1 MHKPAAKRM
10 NDHHHAFT
18 KLFQQ
23 NCDRHRPHSV
33 FSDFC
38 EVSAIAVSNAV
49 DRAQREQREARYMQ
63 IASAY
68 SRDELTRFAHML
80 GCVTEALEDGMHD
93 CLGQL
98 FMALEMANHWK
109 GQFFTPYE
117 LCGLMA
123 RTTLQDAPAQIA
135 ERGFITISEPASGA
149 GAMVIAVADA
159 LREMG
164 LNYQQCM
171 HATTVDVD
179 QTAAHMCYVQLSLL
193 HVPATVVVG
202 NSLTLEERAHWYTPA
217 HVLGGWGHRL
227 RQRQAVTDMQTLLLP
242 NPAPERATL
251 AEPTAASVTEPAS
264 IPFHQP
270 ASLLQADLF

>member
-10 NDHHHAFT
+10 NDHHLAFT

-38 EVSAIAVSNAV
+38 EVSAIALSNAV
-49 DRAQREQREARYMQ
+49 DLVQREQREARYLQ
-63 IASAY
+63 IAGTY

-93 CLGQL
+93 CLGKL
-98 FMALEMANHWK
+98 FMGLEMANHWK
-109 GQFFTPYE
+109 GQFFTPDE
-117 LCGLMA
+117 LCRLMA
-123 RTTLQDAPAQIA
+123 RMTLVDAQATIA
-135 ERGFITISEPASGA
+135 EQGFITISEPASGA
-149 GAMVIAVADA
+149 GAMVIAMADA

-171 HATTVDVD
+171 HVTTVDVD

-193 HVPATVVVG
+193 HVPAIVVVG
-202 NSLTLEERAHWYTPA
+202 NSLTNEERAHWYTPA
-217 HVLGGWGHRL
+217 HVLGGWNHRL
-227 RQRQAVTDMQTLLLP
+227 RQRQAVTNMQALLLP
-242 NPAPERATL
+242 LTASDKTTSVEPEADT
-251 AEPTAASVTEPAS
+251 TSTTS
-264 IPFHQP
+264 HQP
-270 ASLLQADLF
+270 ASLVQADLF